1 MKDEIRMAVS
11 LPEKLENEVFE
22 LSDLACEL
30 LEEGKVEEAL
40 EKIKLAWEK
49 VPEPGYNTSVSHLIL
64 SALIPILNTAGQH
77 NEALRLTKEW
87 IADLENS
94 GYRIYHTL
102 PYILHGETLL
112 FLKDADAAK
121 ESFYQAVKYG
131 AKKRDFS
138 DQPGFYLEV
147 AQKKLNDNQEIMALF
162 EEKVLSRSVTI
173 LRPETAELSAEVS
186 ERIEDLSEQGN
197 ELFEEEK
204 YRECIQVWNE
214 ALALI
219 PEPQNTYREA
229 FWLETSIGDCYFMLN
244 DFEQSLVHFLNAKGN
259 IETNAHE
266 NPFVMLRLGELFLEG
281 AHFNDAKEFL
291 LRAYMLEGKE
301 IFEAEDQKYFVFL
314 EQNVELN
321 KPG

>member
-1 MKDEIRMAVS
+1 MNDEIRMAVS
-11 LPEKLENEVFE
+11 LPGKLENEVFE

-40 EKIKLAWEK
+40 EKIALAWAK
-49 VPEPGYNTSVSHLIL
+49 LPEPRFNTSVSHLIL
-64 SALIPILNTAGQH
+64 CALIPVLNTAGQY
-77 NEALRLTKEW
+77 NEALLLTKEW
-87 IADLENS
+87 IADLETS
-94 GYRIYHTL
+94 GYKIYHTI

-112 FLKDADAAK
+112 FLKNADGAK
-121 ESFYQAVKYG
+121 EAFYQAVKYG

-138 DQPGFYLEV
+138 DQPAFYLEV
-147 AQKKLNDNQEIMALF
+147 AQKKLNDNQEIMTLF

-173 LRPETAELSAEVS
+173 LRPEIAELSAEVS
-186 ERIEDLSEQGN
+186 ERIEELSERGN

-204 YRECIQVWNE
+204 YQECIQIWNE

-219 PEPQNTYREA
+219 PEPQNSYGEA

-301 IFEAEDQKYFVFL
+301 IFKTEHKKYFVFL